1 MERNRIIALTK
12 LTEDRKAQIRAL
24 EAACRVH
31 DGTEAV
37 AELSGELNFSR
48 RLKCFFMYCEDDRPI
63 GFMEVFCPDGKN
75 AEITAFVAPERR
87 QQGIFAAMYEAAD
100 TELLDR
106 GVRNIL
112 VVAEPASVDAAAAAK
127 KMGAELRYS
136 ELLMRLEG
144 DMIGEPEIG
153 SLSGHGTETAVPDGR
168 DKQAEGQDGCG
179 QQAED
184 LDRWDKKATGQEQVR
199 REDFDLAVIPVCKDG
214 EVSLFE
220 SDDGGNELFYC
231 FSCGDSELGHAGV
244 YVGEHELFI
253 FGVEIEEKYR
263 GKGHG
268 TAFTRALIHELKGR
282 FPDKQIKLQVRSD
295 NVPAMKLYV
304 RCGFVIETQRDYYA
318 IRVYS

>member
-1 MERNRIIALTK
+1 MTFRVYLKHCQKKRSKYMQKTRIVSLTK
-12 LTEDRKAQIRAL
+12 LTDDRKAQIRAL
-24 EAACRVH
+24 EAACRAH

-37 AELSGELNFSR
+37 TELSGELNFSR

-112 VVAEPASVDAAAAAK
+112 VVAEPASGDAAAAAK

-136 ELLMRLEG
+136 ELLMRLEAV
-144 DMIGEPEIG
+144 
-153 SLSGHGTETAVPDGR
+153 TEKA
-168 DKQAEGQDGCG
+168 GQDGCG
-179 QQAED
+179 EPAAAGPTLRVQENED
-184 LDRWDKKATGQEQVR
+184 
-199 REDFDLAVIPVCKDG
+199 
-214 EVSLFE
+214 
-220 SDDGGNELFYC
+220 ELFYRY
-231 FSCGDSELGHAGV
+231 SRSGAELGHAGV
-244 YVGEHELFI
+244 YVGERELFI
-253 FGVEIEEKYR
+253 FGVEIEDEYR

-268 TAFTRALIHELKGR
+268 AAFTRALIHELKRR

-295 NVPAMKLYV
+295 NVPAMKLYE
-304 RCGFVIETQRDYYA
+304 RCGFTVETQRDYYA
-318 IRVYS
+318 IRTYD